1 MRVGRQVERW
11 QSRDGKHVLRFF
23 GRDEHVYFVEFSEV
37 ADKGETFWATTR
49 TSEEFGSLETARKAG
64 PSPAALAEGGYR
76 VGPEGAGIGRT
87 GGNSLDSFR
96 ESTFSGFQENRG

>member
-37 ADKGETFWATTR
+37 ADKGESFWATTR
-49 TSEEFGSLETARKAG
+49 TSEEFGSLETARKA
-64 PSPAALAEGGYR
+64 ALLQLPWLKEAIASGR
-76 VGPEGAGIGRT
+76 KAPE
-87 GGNSLDSFR
+87 
-96 ESTFSGFQENRG
+96 